1 MSLWE
6 VFRRAADFKEQ
17 RNAEQWSI
25 NEGRIRFTPT
35 IARGIRLAP
44 ISSPLSFQQLFPPY
58 LFRISPNAHR
68 ICHNCKTMANGGSR
82 PKLFHQRLCVTWSE
96 PLFSQT
102 SLVNARVSLVPCNW
116 YNVKKQFSD
125 RPEKTYGPC
134 LWSESVWCIHEGEQ
148 LHPVIK
154 AER

>member
-6 VFRRAADFKEQ
+6 GLRSDRCLQRAEERGAMINQWGPDQVHTNNSQ
-17 RNAEQWSI
+17 RNPARSDFLSAITPPSW
-25 NEGRIRFTPT
+25 FTT
-35 IARGIRLAP
+35 
-44 ISSPLSFQQLFPPY
+44 
-58 LFRISPNAHR
+58 SPNAHR
-68 ICHNCKTMANGGSR
+68 IYHDRETMTNGGSR
-82 PKLFHQRLCVTWSE
+82 PKRFHQRLCVTWSE
-96 PLFSQT
+96 PLFGQT

-116 YNVKKQFSD
+116 YNVKKQFRD